1 MKVGYAVLMKPFP
14 MVNGKDLVHIFTVIK
29 VKSVGLWGKVVNSK
43 EEEGKRERR
52 VMENGEEGELREEKG
67 EREGEG
73 KRKKVVNKESE
84 RRK

>member
-1 MKVGYAVLMKPFP
+1 
-14 MVNGKDLVHIFTVIK
+14 MVN
-29 VKSVGLWGKVVNSK
+29 NK